1 LYNGRQIAG
10 RFAAKLPKNFEP
22 NNRKLK
28 NVVIFA
34 LVKLIIMDIYRRRI
48 MDGMLAKKLQ
58 SKGAVLI
65 EGPKW
70 CGKTTTA
77 EEIAASKVML
87 ARTDVKEHFKS
98 LLEIDMDAALSGDT
112 PMLIDEWQTV
122 PKLWDAVRYTIDS
135 RRKMGQF
142 ILTGSAVPDKD
153 GEKEI
158 KHSGAGRFA
167 WLMMR
172 PMTLFE
178 SGESNGSVSL
188 RHLFTAPEKI
198 LEKNELS
205 LQDIA
210 FLICRGGWPMAI
222 GLPEDAAL
230 EQAFDYYD
238 AVTKE
243 DITKVDG
250 VKRASERVRRL
261 MRAYARHQ
269 GTQASIAT
277 LKEDLS
283 HNDAQTLSED
293 TINSYLEA
301 LRKIFVV
308 EDMPAWNP
316 NLRSKTAIRTA
327 DTRFFVDPSIATAA
341 LGLGPAD
348 LLDDLNTMGLF
359 FETMCVRDL
368 RVFAE
373 ALNGKV
379 YHYRDKNKLECDA
392 VVHLRNGQY
401 GLIEIKLGGE
411 SLINKGVETL
421 NTLTEQIDT
430 THMKAPAFKMILTA
444 TSEHAYRR
452 PEDGIYV
459 VPIGTLKD

>member
-1 LYNGRQIAG
+1 
-10 RFAAKLPKNFEP
+10 
-22 NNRKLK
+22 
-28 NVVIFA
+28 
-34 LVKLIIMDIYRRRI
+34 MDSL
-48 MDGMLAKKLQ
+48 LAKKLQ
-58 SKGAVLI
+58 AKGAVLI

-77 EEIAASKVML
+77 EEIAASKVLL
-87 ARTDVKEHFKS
+87 AKTDAKEQFKR
-98 LLEIDMDAALSGDT
+98 LLEIDSDTALSSEA

-122 PKLWDAVRYTIDS
+122 PKLWDAVRYTVDH

-153 GEKEI
+153 AEKERE
-158 KHSGAGRFA
+158 HSGTGRFA
-167 WLMMR
+167 WLTMR
-172 PMTLFE
+172 PMTLSE
-178 SGESNGSVSL
+178 SGESNDSVSL
-188 RHLFTAPEKI
+188 ADLFAAPEK
-198 LEKNELS
+198 LFGRNSLK

-210 FLICRGGWPMAI
+210 FLICRGGWPMAV
-222 GLPEDAAL
+222 GLPEEAAL

-243 DITKVDG
+243 DVTRVDG

-277 LKEDLS
+277 LREDLKN
-283 HNDAQTLSED
+283 NDTATLDDD
-293 TINSYLEA
+293 TIVSYLEA

-327 DTRFFVDPSIATAA
+327 DTRYFVDPSIATAA
-341 LGLGPAD
+341 LGMGPAD
-348 LLDDLNTMGLF
+348 LVNDLNTMGFF

-368 RVFAE
+368 RVYAE

-379 YHYRDKNKLECDA
+379 YHYRDKSGLECDA

-401 GLIEIKLGGE
+401 GLIEIKLGGQ
-411 SLINKGVETL
+411 SLIDDGVRTL
-421 NTLTEQIDT
+421 NSLAAQVDT
-430 THMKAPAFKMILTA
+430 SRMKAPAFKMVLTA
-444 TSEHAYRR
+444 TGEYAYRR
-452 PEDGIYV
+452 SEDGIYI
-459 VPIGTLKD
+459 VPVGCLKL

>member
-1 LYNGRQIAG
+1 
-10 RFAAKLPKNFEP
+10 
-22 NNRKLK
+22 
-28 NVVIFA
+28 
-34 LVKLIIMDIYRRRI
+34 MDGYRHRI
-48 MDGMLAKKLQ
+48 MDSLLAKKLQ
-58 SKGAVLI
+58 AKGAVLI

-77 EEIAASKVML
+77 EEIAASKVLL
-87 ARTDVKEHFKS
+87 AKTDAKEQFKR
-98 LLEIDMDAALSGDT
+98 LLEIDSDTALSGEA

-122 PKLWDAVRYTIDS
+122 PKLWDAVRYTVDH

-142 ILTGSAVPDKD
+142 ILTGSSVPDKD
-153 GEKEI
+153 AEKERE
-158 KHSGAGRFA
+158 HSGTGRFA
-167 WLMMR
+167 WLTMR
-172 PMTLFE
+172 PMTLSE

-188 RHLFTAPEKI
+188 ADLFTAPGKL
-198 LEKNELS
+198 LERNSLK

-210 FLICRGGWPMAI
+210 FLICRGGWPMAV
-222 GLPEDAAL
+222 GLPEEAAL

-243 DITKVDG
+243 DVTRVDG

-277 LKEDLS
+277 LREDLKN
-283 HNDAQTLSED
+283 NDIATLDDD
-293 TINSYLEA
+293 TIVSYLEA

-327 DTRFFVDPSIATAA
+327 DTRYFVDPSIATAA
-341 LGLGPAD
+341 LGMGPAD
-348 LLDDLNTMGLF
+348 LVNDLNTMGFF

-368 RVFAE
+368 RVYAE

-379 YHYRDKNKLECDA
+379 YHYRDKSGLECDA

-401 GLIEIKLGGE
+401 GLIEIKLGGQ
-411 SLINKGVETL
+411 SLIDDGVRTL
-421 NTLTEQIDT
+421 NSLAAQVDT
-430 THMKAPAFKMILTA
+430 SRMKAPAFKMVLTA
-444 TSEHAYRR
+444 TGEYAYRR
-452 PEDGIYV
+452 SEDGIYI
-459 VPIGTLKD
+459 VPMGCLKL

>member
-1 LYNGRQIAG
+1 MEG
-10 RFAAKLPKNFEP
+10 
-22 NNRKLK
+22 
-28 NVVIFA
+28 
-34 LVKLIIMDIYRRRI
+34 YRHRI
-48 MDGMLAKKLQ
+48 MDGLLAKKLQ
-58 SKGAVLI
+58 AKGAVVI

-77 EEIAASKVML
+77 EEIAASKVLL
-87 ARTDVKEHFKS
+87 ARTDMKEQFNS
-98 LLEIDMDAALSGDT
+98 LLEIDTDAALSGET

-122 PKLWDAVRYTIDS
+122 PKLWDAVRYTIDH

-142 ILTGSAVPDKD
+142 ILTGSAVLDK
-153 GEKEI
+153 EAEMARE
-158 KHSGAGRFA
+158 HSGTGRFA
-167 WLMMR
+167 WLTMR

-188 RHLFTAPEKI
+188 TALFSAPGKI
-198 LEKNELS
+198 LEKNSLS

-210 FLICRGGWPMAI
+210 FLICRGGWPMSV
-222 GLPEDAAL
+222 GLPEEAAL

-243 DITKVDG
+243 DVTKADG
-250 VKRASERVRRL
+250 VKRASERVQRL

-277 LKEDLS
+277 LREDLKN
-283 HNDAQTLSED
+283 NDTAILNDD
-293 TINSYLEA
+293 TIASYLEV

-327 DTRFFVDPSIATAA
+327 DTRYFVDPSIATAA
-341 LGLGPAD
+341 LGLGPDD
-348 LLDDLNTMGLF
+348 LMNDLNTMGFF

-379 YHYRDKNKLECDA
+379 YHYRDKSGLECDA

-401 GLIEIKLGGE
+401 GLIEIKLGGQ
-411 SLINKGVETL
+411 SLINDGVATL
-421 NTLTEQIDT
+421 NALAGRIDT
-430 THMKAPAFKMILTA
+430 SRMKAPAFLMVLTA
-444 TSEHAYRR
+444 TGEFAYRR
-452 PEDGIYV
+452 PEDGVYV
-459 VPIGTLKD
+459 VPIGCLRP

>member
-1 LYNGRQIAG
+1 
-10 RFAAKLPKNFEP
+10 
-22 NNRKLK
+22 
-28 NVVIFA
+28 
-34 LVKLIIMDIYRRRI
+34 MDGYRHRI
-48 MDGMLAKKLQ
+48 MDVLLKKKLEA
-58 SKGAVLI
+58 KGAVLI

-87 ARTDVKEHFKS
+87 ARTDVKNNFRS
-98 LLEIDMDAALSGDT
+98 LLEIDTDAALAGAP

-122 PKLWDAVRYTIDS
+122 PKLWDAVRYTVDQ

-153 GEKEI
+153 AEQEI
-158 KHSGAGRFA
+158 EHSGTGRFA
-167 WLMMR
+167 WLTMR
-172 PMTLFE
+172 TMSLFE

-188 RHLFTAPEKI
+188 GDLFAAPESI
-198 LEKNELS
+198 LEKNS
-205 LQDIA
+205 LKLKDIA

-222 GLPEDAAL
+222 DLPEEAAL

-250 VKRASERVRRL
+250 IKRASAKVQRL

-277 LKEDLS
+277 LKEDLKS
-283 HNDAQTLSED
+283 NDTETIDDD

-316 NLRSKTAIRTA
+316 NLRSKTAIRTT
-327 DTRFFVDPSIATAA
+327 DTRYFVDPSIATAA
-341 LGLGPAD
+341 LGIGPAD
-348 LLDDLNTMGLF
+348 LINDLNTMGFL

-368 RVFAE
+368 RVYAE

-379 YHYRDKNKLECDA
+379 YHFRDKKGLECDA
-392 VVHLRNGQY
+392 VIHLRNGQY

-411 SLINKGVETL
+411 TLINDGVATL
-421 NTLTEQIDT
+421 NSLENQIDT
-430 THMKAPAFKMILTA
+430 THMKVPAFKMILTA
-444 TSEHAYRR
+444 TGDYAYRR
-452 PEDGIYV
+452 PNDGIYI
-459 VPIGTLKD
+459 VPIGCLKQ

>member
-1 LYNGRQIAG
+1 MKRYRQ
-10 RFAAKLPKNFEP
+10 
-22 NNRKLK
+22 
-28 NVVIFA
+28 
-34 LVKLIIMDIYRRRI
+34 RI
-48 MDGMLAKKLQ
+48 MDNLLAKKLQ
-58 SKGAVLI
+58 AKGAVLI

-77 EEIAASKVML
+77 EEIAASKVLL
-87 ARTDVKEHFKS
+87 ARPDAKENFKS
-98 LLEIDMDAALSGDT
+98 LLEIDTDIALAGAT

-122 PKLWDAVRYTIDS
+122 PKLWDAVRYTVDH
-135 RRKMGQF
+135 RREMGQF
-142 ILTGSAVPDKD
+142 ILTGSAVPDKEA
-153 GEKEI
+153 EKEME
-158 KHSGAGRFA
+158 HSGTGRFA
-167 WLMMR
+167 WLTMR

-188 RHLFTAPEKI
+188 TELFQTPDKI
-198 LEKNELS
+198 LSKNDLG
-205 LQDIA
+205 LRDIA
-210 FLICRGGWPMAI
+210 FLICRGGWPMAVD
-222 GLPEDAAL
+222 LAEEAAL

-250 VKRASERVRRL
+250 VKRASERVQHL

-277 LKEDLS
+277 LREDLKNS
-283 HNDAQTLSED
+283 DSAMLDDD
-293 TINSYLEA
+293 TIASYLNA

-327 DTRFFVDPSIATAA
+327 DTRYFIDPSIATAA
-341 LGLGPAD
+341 LGMGPAD
-348 LLDDLNTMGLF
+348 LVNDLNTMGFF

-379 YHYRDKNKLECDA
+379 YHYRDKNGLECDA

-401 GLIEIKLGGE
+401 GLIEIKLGGQH
-411 SLINKGVETL
+411 LINEGAKTL
-421 NTLTEQIDT
+421 NSLATRIDT
-430 THMKAPAFKMILTA
+430 SRMSAPTFKMVLTA
-444 TSEHAYRR
+444 TGEYAYRR
-452 PEDGIYV
+452 PEDGVYI
-459 VPIGTLKD
+459 VPIGCLKS

>member
-1 LYNGRQIAG
+1 MEGY
-10 RFAAKLPKNFEP
+10 KH
-22 NNRKLK
+22 
-28 NVVIFA
+28 
-34 LVKLIIMDIYRRRI
+34 RI
-48 MDGMLAKKLQ
+48 MDGLLAKKLQ
-58 SKGAVLI
+58 AKGAVLI

-77 EEIAASKVML
+77 EEVAASKVLL
-87 ARTDVKEHFKS
+87 ARTDVKEHFKN
-98 LLEIDMDAALSGDT
+98 LLAIDADTALSGDT

-122 PKLWDAVRYTIDS
+122 PKLWDAVRYTVDH

-142 ILTGSAVPDKD
+142 ILTGCAVPDKEA
-153 GEKEI
+153 EKERE
-158 KHSGAGRFA
+158 HSGVGRFA
-167 WLMMR
+167 WLTMR

-178 SGESNGSVSL
+178 SGESNGSISL
-188 RHLFTAPEKI
+188 ATLFTAPEKI
-198 LEKNELS
+198 LERNALK

-210 FLICRGGWPMAI
+210 FLICRGGWPMAV
-222 GLPEDAAL
+222 GLPEEAAL

-243 DITKVDG
+243 DVTKVDG
-250 VKRASERVRRL
+250 VKRASERVQRL

-269 GTQASIAT
+269 GTQVSVAT
-277 LKEDLS
+277 LREDLKN
-283 HNDAQTLSED
+283 NDTATLDEN
-293 TINSYLEA
+293 TIMSYLEA

-327 DTRFFVDPSIATAA
+327 DTRYFVDPSIATAA
-341 LGLGPAD
+341 LGMGPAD
-348 LLDDLNTMGLF
+348 LVNDLNTMGFF
-359 FETMCVRDL
+359 FETLCVRDL

-379 YHYRDKNKLECDA
+379 YHYRDKSGLECDA

-401 GLIEIKLGGE
+401 GLIEIKLGGQ
-411 SLINKGVETL
+411 SLINDGAATL
-421 NTLTEQIDT
+421 NALAAQIDT
-430 THMKAPAFKMILTA
+430 SRMKAPAFKMILTA
-444 TSEHAYRR
+444 TGEYAYRR

-459 VPIGTLKD
+459 VPVGCLKP

>member
-1 LYNGRQIAG
+1 
-10 RFAAKLPKNFEP
+10 
-22 NNRKLK
+22 
-28 NVVIFA
+28 
-34 LVKLIIMDIYRRRI
+34 MDT
-48 MDGMLAKKLQ
+48 LLEKKLQ
-58 SKGAVLI
+58 AKGAVLI

-77 EEIAASKVML
+77 EEIATSKIML
-87 ARTDVKEHFKS
+87 AKPDIKEHFKS
-98 LLEIDMDAALSGDT
+98 LLEIDTDAALAGET

-122 PKLWDAVRYTIDS
+122 PKLWDAVRYTVDH
-135 RRKMGQF
+135 RHAMGQF

-153 GEKEI
+153 AEKERE
-158 KHSGAGRFA
+158 HSGTGRFA
-167 WLMMR
+167 WLTMR

-178 SGESNGSVSL
+178 SGESNGTVSL
-188 RHLFTAPEKI
+188 GELFQAPEKI
-198 LEKNELS
+198 LQKNALKLS
-205 LQDIA
+205 DIA
-210 FLICRGGWPMAI
+210 FLICRGGWPIAV
-222 GLPEDAAL
+222 GLPEEAAL

-243 DITKVDG
+243 DVTNVDG
-250 VKRASERVRRL
+250 VKRASERVQRL

-277 LKEDLS
+277 LKGDLKN
-283 HNDAQTLSED
+283 NDTTTLDED
-293 TINSYLEA
+293 TISSYLDA

-316 NLRSKTAIRTA
+316 NLRSKTAIRTT
-327 DTRFFVDPSIATAA
+327 DTRYFVDPSIATAA
-341 LGLGPAD
+341 LGLGPTD
-348 LLDDLNTMGLF
+348 LMNDLNSMGFF

-379 YHYRDKNKLECDA
+379 YHYRDKSGLECDA

-401 GLIEIKLGGE
+401 GLIEIKLGGD
-411 SLINKGVETL
+411 SLIKEGAETL
-421 NTLTEQIDT
+421 NELANQIDT
-430 THMKAPAFKMILTA
+430 TRMKSPAFKMILTA
-444 TSEHAYRR
+444 TGEYAYRR

-459 VPIGTLKD
+459 VPIGCLRP

>member
-1 LYNGRQIAG
+1 
-10 RFAAKLPKNFEP
+10 
-22 NNRKLK
+22 
-28 NVVIFA
+28 
-34 LVKLIIMDIYRRRI
+34 MDGYRHRI
-48 MDGMLAKKLQ
+48 MDSLLAKKLQ
-58 SKGAVLI
+58 AKGAVLI

-77 EEIAASKVML
+77 EEIAASKVLL
-87 ARTDVKEHFKS
+87 AKTDAKEQFKR
-98 LLEIDMDAALSGDT
+98 LLEIDSDTALSSEA

-122 PKLWDAVRYTIDS
+122 PKLWDAVRYTVDH

-153 GEKEI
+153 AEKERE
-158 KHSGAGRFA
+158 HSGTGRFA
-167 WLMMR
+167 WLTMR
-172 PMTLFE
+172 PMTLSE
-178 SGESNGSVSL
+178 SGESNDSVSL
-188 RHLFTAPEKI
+188 ADLFAAPEK
-198 LEKNELS
+198 LFGRNSLK

-210 FLICRGGWPMAI
+210 FLICRGGWPMAV
-222 GLPEDAAL
+222 GLPEEAAL

-243 DITKVDG
+243 DVTRVDG

-277 LKEDLS
+277 LREDLKN
-283 HNDAQTLSED
+283 NDTATLDDD
-293 TINSYLEA
+293 TIVSYLEA

-327 DTRFFVDPSIATAA
+327 DTRYFVDPSIATAA
-341 LGLGPAD
+341 LGMGPAD
-348 LLDDLNTMGLF
+348 LVNDLNTMGFF

-368 RVFAE
+368 RVYAE

-379 YHYRDKNKLECDA
+379 YHYRDKSGLECDA

-401 GLIEIKLGGE
+401 GLIEIKLGGQ
-411 SLINKGVETL
+411 SLIDDGVRTL
-421 NTLTEQIDT
+421 NSLAAQVDT
-430 THMKAPAFKMILTA
+430 SRMKAPAFKMVLTA
-444 TSEHAYRR
+444 TGEYAYRR
-452 PEDGIYV
+452 SEDGIYI
-459 VPIGTLKD
+459 VPVGCLKL

>member
-1 LYNGRQIAG
+1 MENYKHRIIDSL
-10 RFAAKLPKNFEP
+10 
-22 NNRKLK
+22 LK
-28 NVVIFA
+28 
-34 LVKLIIMDIYRRRI
+34 
-48 MDGMLAKKLQ
+48 KKLQ
-58 SKGAVLI
+58 AKGAILI

-87 ARTDVKEHFKS
+87 ARTDVKNNFKN
-98 LLEIDMDAALSGDT
+98 LLEIDIEAALSGEP

-122 PKLWDAVRYTIDS
+122 PKLWDAVRYTVDH

-142 ILTGSAVPDKD
+142 ILTGSAVPN
-153 GEKEI
+153 KETEDEI
-158 KHSGAGRFA
+158 EHSGTGRFA
-167 WLMMR
+167 WLTMR
-172 PMTLFE
+172 PMSLFE
-178 SGESNGSVSL
+178 SGESNGKVSL
-188 RHLFTAPEKI
+188 EQLFTNPDKL
-198 LEKNELS
+198 LEKNELK

-210 FLICRGGWPMAI
+210 FLICRGGWPIAVE
-222 GLPEDAAL
+222 LPEEAAL

-243 DITKVDG
+243 DIINVDG
-250 VKRASERVRRL
+250 VKRVSERAQRL

-277 LKEDLS
+277 LKEDLKA
-283 HNDAQTLSED
+283 NDNATLDED
-293 TINSYLEA
+293 TISSYLDA
-301 LRKIFVV
+301 LRKIFVI
-308 EDMPAWNP
+308 EDMSAWNP

-327 DTRFFVDPSIATAA
+327 DTRYFVDPSIATAA

-348 LLDDLNTMGLF
+348 LMSDLKTMGFF
-359 FETMCVRDL
+359 FEAMCVRDL

-379 YHYRDKNKLECDA
+379 YHYRDKSGLECDA

-401 GLIEIKLGGE
+401 GLIEIKLGGDT
-411 SLINKGVETL
+411 LIKEGVA
-421 NTLTEQIDT
+421 TLTALANQIDT
-430 THMKAPAFKMILTA
+430 ERMKAPAFKMILTA
-444 TSEHAYRR
+444 TGEYAYRR

-459 VPIGTLKD
+459 VPIGCLKD

>member
-1 LYNGRQIAG
+1 
-10 RFAAKLPKNFEP
+10 
-22 NNRKLK
+22 
-28 NVVIFA
+28 
-34 LVKLIIMDIYRRRI
+34 MDGYRHRI
-48 MDGMLAKKLQ
+48 MDSLLAKKLQ
-58 SKGAVLI
+58 AKGAVLI

-77 EEIAASKVML
+77 EEIAASKVLL
-87 ARTDVKEHFKS
+87 AKTDAKEQFKR
-98 LLEIDMDAALSGDT
+98 LLEIDSDTALSGEA

-122 PKLWDAVRYTIDS
+122 PKLWDAVRYTVDH

-153 GEKEI
+153 AEKERE
-158 KHSGAGRFA
+158 HSGTGRFA
-167 WLMMR
+167 WLTMR
-172 PMTLFE
+172 PMTLSE

-188 RHLFTAPEKI
+188 ADLFAAPEK
-198 LEKNELS
+198 LFGRNSLK

-210 FLICRGGWPMAI
+210 FLICRGGWPMAV
-222 GLPEDAAL
+222 GLPEEAAL

-243 DITKVDG
+243 DVTRVDG

-277 LKEDLS
+277 LREDLKN
-283 HNDAQTLSED
+283 NDTATLDDD
-293 TINSYLEA
+293 TIVSYLEA

-327 DTRFFVDPSIATAA
+327 DTRYFVDPSIATAA
-341 LGLGPAD
+341 LGMGPAD
-348 LLDDLNTMGLF
+348 LVSDLNTMGFF

-368 RVFAE
+368 RVYAE

-379 YHYRDKNKLECDA
+379 YHYRDKSGLECDA

-401 GLIEIKLGGE
+401 GLIEIKLGGQ
-411 SLINKGVETL
+411 SLIDDGVRTL
-421 NTLTEQIDT
+421 NSLAAQVDT
-430 THMKAPAFKMILTA
+430 SRMKAPAFKMVLTA
-444 TSEHAYRR
+444 TGEYAYRR
-452 PEDGIYV
+452 SEDGIYI
-459 VPIGTLKD
+459 VPVGCLKL

>member
-1 LYNGRQIAG
+1 
-10 RFAAKLPKNFEP
+10 
-22 NNRKLK
+22 
-28 NVVIFA
+28 
-34 LVKLIIMDIYRRRI
+34 MDGYRHRI

-58 SKGAVLI
+58 AKGAVLI

-77 EEIAASKVML
+77 EEIAASKVLL
-87 ARTDVKEHFKS
+87 ARTDVKEQFRN
-98 LLEIDMDAALSGDT
+98 LLEIDADAALSGEV

-122 PKLWDAVRYTIDS
+122 PKLWDAVRYTVDH

-142 ILTGSAVPDKD
+142 ILTGSAVPDKEA
-153 GEKEI
+153 EKERE
-158 KHSGAGRFA
+158 HSGTGRFA
-167 WLMMR
+167 WLTMR
-172 PMTLFE
+172 PMSLFE

-188 RHLFTAPEKI
+188 ADLFTSPEKL
-198 LEKNELS
+198 LERNSLN

-210 FLICRGGWPMAI
+210 FLICRGGWPMTV
-222 GLPEDAAL
+222 GLPEEAAL

-238 AVTKE
+238 AVTRE
-243 DITKVDG
+243 DVTKVDG
-250 VKRASERVRRL
+250 VKRASERVQRL

-277 LKEDLS
+277 LREDLKN
-283 HNDAQTLSED
+283 NDTATLDDD
-293 TINSYLEA
+293 TIVSYLGV

-316 NLRSKTAIRTA
+316 NIRSKTAIRTA
-327 DTRFFVDPSIATAA
+327 DTRYFVDPSIATAA

-348 LLDDLNTMGLF
+348 LLNDLNTMGFF
-359 FETMCVRDL
+359 FEAMCVRDL

-379 YHYRDKNKLECDA
+379 YHYRDKSGLECDA

-401 GLIEIKLGGE
+401 GLIEIKLGGQ
-411 SLINKGVETL
+411 SLINDGATTL
-421 NTLTEQIDT
+421 NALAARIDT
-430 THMKAPAFKMILTA
+430 SRMKAPAFKMILTA
-444 TSEHAYRR
+444 TGEYAYRR

-459 VPIGTLKD
+459 VPVGCLKP